1 MSKPRLAMVPLAR
14 PGGPLALAKA
24 RRRAALAVLDRLD
37 VELAGPRGLLPDAAG
52 MMRAARSLAAF
63 RPEQLVLLQLTFT
76 LPSPSVRLARAV
88 GAPVLLWGFPGTE
101 EDSASDSE
109 RGVQAAAQ
117 GMAAAAMPC
126 RIIRLDP
133 DDPQAAP
140 ILAGMLL
147 APVEAA
153 AS

>member
-1 MSKPRLAMVPLAR
+1 MTKPRVAMVPLAR

-37 VELAGPRGLLPDAAG
+37 VELAGPRGLLLDAAG

-88 GAPVLLWGFPGTE
+88 GAPVLLWGFP
-101 EDSASDSE
+101 SADPGSPSDSM
-109 RGVQAAAQ
+109 RGVDATAQAMETA
-117 GMAAAAMPC
+117 GLPC
-126 RIIRLDP
+126 RRLCLDP
-133 DDPQAAP
+133 DDPRAVA
-140 ILAGMLL
+140 ILAGELL
-147 APVEAA
+147 APAEVAVA
-153 AS
+153 